1 MCVHLPDSRHLA
13 WGSLLKMTTC
23 SFAKQSAFAA
33 AEIDRLVKDKDVS
46 QLCPYYL
53 DLQGEGQRLQ
63 VHARLVEKL

>member
-1 MCVHLPDSRHLA
+1 
-13 WGSLLKMTTC
+13 MTTC